1 MTNRREKK
9 LLDRVRDA
17 IRTKHY
23 SIRTEEAYANWIKR
37 FILFHDKRHPQE
49 MGAAEIEEFL
59 THLAVDKNVAASTQN
74 QALSAILFLYQE
86 VLHQDLERPLD
97 AVRAKKPKRLP
108 TVLTKEEAQQVLAAM
123 SGTYQLI
130 AKLLY
135 GSGLRLIECLRLRV
149 KACPERSRRD
159 IDFSQR
165 QACAEPVEASSCAT
179 ARAEKTTSP
188 CSPTAFSL
196 RRSGPCTALPVTT
209 CHIRSGRSAGH
220 PLALK
225 HSLR

>member
-1 MTNRREKK
+1 
-9 LLDRVRDA
+9 
-17 IRTKHY
+17 
-23 SIRTEEAYANWIKR
+23 
-37 FILFHDKRHPQE
+37 

-149 KACPERSRRD
+149 DVLIKAPDKPPSLLGRPAVPGWVRS
-159 IDFSQR
+159 
-165 QACAEPVEASSCAT
+165 
-179 ARAEKTTSP
+179 
-188 CSPTAFSL
+188 
-196 RRSGPCTALPVTT
+196 
-209 CHIRSGRSAGH
+209 
-220 PLALK
+220 
-225 HSLR
+225 

>member
-1 MTNRREKK
+1 MTKRRERK

-23 SIRTEEAYANWIKR
+23 SIRTEEAYVNWIKR

-49 MGAAEIEEFL
+49 MEAAEIEEFL

-149 KACPERSRRD
+149 KD
-159 IDFSQR
+159 IDFAQR
-165 QACAEPVEASSCAT
+165 QIIVRDGKGRKDHVTVLPDSLLLEAFGALYCPTRHDLPHQVRPV
-179 ARAEKTTSP
+179 SP
-188 CSPTAFSL
+188 P
-196 RRSGPCTALPVTT
+196 
-209 CHIRSGRSAGH
+209 
-220 PLALK
+220 PLGTQA
-225 HSLR
+225 